1 MNKKTTQSGRQSFH
15 EPLTDEELNLAS
27 IKQRPS
33 RLNVKKIGSV
43 VKQLVARRGY
53 SETESHEQLQA
64 AWAKAAGPQLAALTR
79 ATKISSGNLTV
90 LAENHTVLQEL
101 SFQRR
106 QILQELQKQ
115 LPEMNIKSL
124 RPKVG
129 RN

>member
-1 MNKKTTQSGRQSFH
+1 LHGQKSFD
-15 EPLTDEELNLAS
+15 EPLSDEELNLAS

-33 RLNVKKIGSV
+33 RLNAKTIGSV

-53 SETESHEQLQA
+53 GETESHEQLQA
-64 AWAKAAGPQLAALTR
+64 AWAKAAGPQLAALTQ
-79 ATKISSGNLTV
+79 ATKVSKGALVV

-115 LPEMNIKSL
+115 LPEMNIKGL

-129 RN
+129 RT